1 MSERYRVEQTGK
13 GFWPYCVRAGNGTR
27 DLYVGHKKTCDR
39 VAAEL
44 TTAFRDGEFVG
55 KGLYDAL
62 AAEAQALRE
71 EVARAEQHRNDQ
83 ADLIVSLRTEVAALR
98 MARDDLKLERDL
110 ARQNFCDEQAANY
123 QLQAHLKA
131 CLGELSELR
140 ARVVVLPS
148 VDNVMNIV
156 MRYQWNEK
164 TNVTGTTNWAANL
177 GMRVV
182 EVVKR
187 LNGKT
192 VSEGLLLGM
201 AAFAQEIISGAL
213 EGGSFDGADIQESAE
228 RHGLIAKQVMNEPCR
243 GPEEYCAC
251 AWSTSFPTE
260 CYRITA
266 ELRALLNQD
275 KENGNG

>member
-1 MSERYRVEQTGK
+1 MSNCSHEAWDFGALQCSDCGAVKDHVT
-13 GFWPYCVRAGNGTR
+13 
-27 DLYVGHKKTCDR
+27 D
-39 VAAEL
+39 AEY
-44 TTAFRDGEFVG
+44 A
-55 KGLYDAL
+55 KL

-71 EVARAEQHRNDQ
+71 EVAA
-83 ADLIVSLRTEVAALR
+83 
-98 MARDDLKLERDL
+98 
-110 ARQNFCDEQAANY
+110 
-123 QLQAHLKA
+123 
-131 CLGELSELR
+131 LR

-182 EVVKR
+182 EEVKR

-192 VSEGLLLGM
+192 VSEGLLRL
-201 AAFAQEIISGAL
+201 AL
-213 EGGSFDGADIQESAE
+213 EFIMATNCQGSTPLW
-228 RHGLIAKQVMNEPCR
+228 LIE
-243 GPEEYCAC
+243 
-251 AWSTSFPTE
+251 
-260 CYRITA
+260 